1 MDSHVPLVWMRFQDD
16 LTSINLGLDKAR
28 DAAQKFDVCGCAQC
42 YYWTGMYVLQ
52 KLHPEMLQMLGV
64 RQAKVRH
71 IPMHLHAKTVVLPEW
86 TNGRNLFL
94 SARLPAHFV
103 QNMKWLKLKPPK

>member
-1 MDSHVPLVWMRFQDD
+1 MDVS
-16 LTSINLGLDKAR
+16 
-28 DAAQKFDVCGCAQC
+28 
-42 YYWTGMYVLQ
+42 Q

-71 IPMHLHAKTVVLPEW
+71 VPMHLHAKAVVLPEW

-103 QNMKWLKLKPPK
+103 QNMKWLKLKPPR